1 MTTAD
6 ALNAWLALE
15 HEAVWLYPVI
25 GARFPDLRSRAT
37 RSFEAHRDV
46 RDALLSRL
54 QRLGVDPVSTQLSY
68 RLGQMKTDK
77 LAGRTAQNIESR
89 ISAACLQLAGEA
101 ESRTRTY
108 AIKHVKRAA
117 LAEQTWGAAPS
128 AFPGLP

>member
-1 MTTAD
+1 MTTVD

-25 GARFPDLRSRAT
+25 GAQFFDLRPRAT

-54 QRLGVDPVSTQLSY
+54 QRLGVDPVATKLSY
-68 RLGQMKTDK
+68 ELGPMKTEK
-77 LAGRTAQNIESR
+77 QARSTAQRVESH
-89 ISAACLQLAGEA
+89 ICAACLRLAGEA
-101 ESRTRTY
+101 EAKTRTS
-108 AIKHVKRAA
+108 AIKHLKRAA